1 MDLNAEGRAKIAAL
15 RNSIQK
21 LAALT
26 KTEANEV
33 KKKDLISK
41 LDNYN
46 GQLKVALAA
55 FSKANVVSACVI
67 EKLAREELT
76 CVSEE
81 QQNAVRKRKD
91 KKYLTETS
99 NKVTDRLLS
108 ISRHLAETTQ
118 RSATTLD
125 TLSQLIIYIYIYIY
139 INIYMSIPELGK
151 VLLPST

>member
-125 TLSQLIIYIYIYIY
+125 TLSQLIIYIYI
-139 INIYMSIPELGK
+139 
-151 VLLPST
+151 